1 MQTLSFDE
9 QFSGTGYGDNKE
21 DVPMQLFYILLYNI
35 VLNLLLLT
43 LDNFT
48 NSSLIFK
55 MSRIYDVVRFT
66 ETRLTCKDVVDIY

>member
-1 MQTLSFDE
+1 MQTLSFYE

-55 MSRIYDVVRFT
+55 MSRI
-66 ETRLTCKDVVDIY
+66 